1 MSQLFQIKM
10 TRTSPRHQQGNRK
23 AECFN
28 RTLISMIKFFIS
40 ANRNGQQNEEIHK
53 EENSTCYYIFDTGIA
68 RCKLQTFP
76 MLLMNTPL
84 FKKTN
89 KINFNFVYLQI
100 NNHLVLL
107 NNSFSFYVKYFSP
120 PFIQL

>member
-10 TRTSPRHQQGNRK
+10 IRTSPRHQQGNRK

-40 ANRNGQQNEEIHK
+40 ANRNGQQNEDIHK

-84 FKKTN
+84 FKKTKQN
-89 KINFNFVYLQI
+89 KF
-100 NNHLVLL
+100 
-107 NNSFSFYVKYFSP
+107 
-120 PFIQL
+120 